1 MESRPQVIVAYSH
14 NVSQAIRVH
23 RLPKPGETIRALKA
37 SAGMDGAKG
46 TNSAV
51 AAARVGAKVAMVAHV
66 KGGDWY
72 YKGQKV
78 LKDAG
83 IDDTYVILGE
93 GIKDTSGVVLI
104 DDEGNNMIVLGAHNE
119 QSIPEDEIDTALE
132 AMKDAQ
138 YCITGYEIN
147 EKSVRHIL
155 RKARELGIKTVV
167 NPSPIPDF
175 VPDYWN
181 DISILI
187 LNEVEIERMLDLA
200 GVSYIH
206 GNWEDCARKLRQAYG
221 VGDIVV
227 TLGEKGFFCIE
238 GENTYSAPGIAVK
251 SKDTTGAGD
260 GFLGSMTA
268 RLSMG
273 DNLYQACLYA
283 NRYCAITVQRDG
295 TISSYPMADEAEEI
309 FQKMESEP
317 KPHQMEEKK
326 MDQKPYDMYD
336 YILESKEAV
345 RNIVANQDE
354 IFADAMAYC
363 EGKSIEQIYILG
375 SGTSYHAAVSAKKVM
390 EDTMGVK
397 VFHMYPMEFV
407 DNEKVFNK
415 NTLVIGVSQAGRST
429 STLQAI
435 RKAKENGL
443 MTLSIT
449 EKPDVPIAEAADCQV
464 YLAIGEELA
473 GPKTKG
479 YEGSIATLAILGL
492 KLAVKTGKIT
502 ENYKNE
508 VIDQMVRTADQIPDI
523 AEKAWEWYKN
533 NSKDLKKCRRFIV
546 LGYESCMGAMLE
558 GTLKILE
565 AVRYSVTGYEMEEFM
580 HGIYHAIDQDTYIIY
595 LGSKGKHFER
605 MVRMMK
611 YFAEER
617 GAHNYMITY
626 DPAMEGQRNF
636 VYPFVNSEY
645 FASMEYV
652 VPMQVLARK
661 LSLDLG
667 IDCNIPSDPEFH
679 KKMGSYTY

>member
-1 MESRPQVIVAYSH
+1 MECRPQIIVAYSH

-23 RLPKPGETIRALKA
+23 RLPKPGETIRALQA

-78 LKDAG
+78 LAEAG
-83 IDDTYVILGE
+83 IDDTYVVLGE

-104 DDEGNNMIVLGAHNE
+104 DDDGNNMIVLGAHNE
-119 QSIPEDEIDTALE
+119 QAIPDEEIDQALE

-167 NPSPIPDF
+167 NPSPIPNF
-175 VPDYWN
+175 VPDYWD

-200 GVSYIH
+200 GVSYIP
-206 GNWEDCARKLRQAYG
+206 GNWEDCACKLREAYG

-227 TLGEKGFFCIE
+227 TLGEKGFFCLE
-238 GENTYSAPGIAVK
+238 GDKTYSAPGISVK

-268 RLSMG
+268 RLAMG
-273 DNLYQACLYA
+273 DSLYEACRYA

-295 TISSYPMADEAEEI
+295 TISSYPMADEAEVI
-309 FQKMESEP
+309 FEEMDEAK
-317 KPHQMEEKK
+317 KPF
-326 MDQKPYDMYD
+326 DMYD

-345 RNIVANQDE
+345 RNIVAKQDE
-354 IFADAMAYC
+354 IFADALAYC
-363 EGKSIEQIYILG
+363 EGKKIEQIYLLG

-390 EDTMGVK
+390 EDTLGVK

-407 DNEKVFNK
+407 DNEKVFNP

-435 RKAKENGL
+435 EKAKAQGL
-443 MTLSIT
+443 MTMSVT
-449 EKPDVPIAEAADCQV
+449 AKPDVPVAQAADCNV
-464 YLAIGEELA
+464 LLAIGEELA

-479 YEGSIATLAILGL
+479 YEGSIATLALLGL
-492 KLAVKTGKIT
+492 KLAVKAGKIT
-502 ENYKNE
+502 ESRQDE
-508 VIDQMVRTADQIPDI
+508 LIDEMVRTSDQIPDI
-523 AEKAWEWYKN
+523 AAKAWEWYKS
-533 NSKDLKKCRRFIV
+533 NSEDLKKCRRFIV

-565 AVRYSVTGYEMEEFM
+565 AVRYSVTGYELEEFM
-580 HGIYHAIDQDTYIIY
+580 HGIYHAIDQDTYLIY
-595 LGSKGKHFER
+595 LGSQGKHFER
-605 MVRMMK
+605 MERMMK
-611 YFAEER
+611 YFADER
-617 GAHNYMITY
+617 GAHNYMITSERSVD
-626 DPAMEGQRNF
+626 DPGAF

-667 IDCNIPSDPEFH
+667 IDCNIPSDPLFH